1 MYDRGKII
9 IGLVIGIGLLLFPV
23 YWNFGKAAKAPAP
36 ELTPKAKA
44 AKECVEPTALM
55 RTQHMKILDIWR
67 DDVVR
72 KGERLYKSSNG
83 KTYDMSLQN
92 TCMDCHSNKSNFCDQ
107 CHNYMAV
114 NPYCWDCHIAPK
126 ENT

>member
-23 YWNFGKAAKAPAP
+23 YWNFGKAAKPP
-36 ELTPKAKA
+36 DPQLTPKAKA
-44 AKECVEPTALM
+44 AKECIEPVAVM

-72 KGERLYKSSNG
+72 KGEKLYKGSNG
-83 KTYDMSLQN
+83 KIYEMSLQS